1 MNIGGRAVA
10 GKMEL
15 EGINAMTFKGGFENG
30 AVTEPGKQLDL
41 SVDRTLTIFSIPF
54 WCKKQDC
61 LKMSLG
67 KHSRLPGQ
75 LILWEQR
82 LPLLPAEVA
91 APKFS
96 FQWDLVGGFL
106 SQVGGSAS
114 EPQFLWSPGFTGA
127 RELAFLG
134 NSCKHQNSLIYQS
147 QTAWHPCS
155 SSHPMHAVKYNL

>member
-1 MNIGGRAVA
+1 MA

-30 AVTEPGKQLDL
+30 AVTGPGKQLDL

-54 WCKKQDC
+54 CCKKQDY

-75 LILWEQR
+75 LILWDQR
-82 LPLLPAEVA
+82 FPLLPAEVA

-96 FQWDLVGGFL
+96 FQWDLV
-106 SQVGGSAS
+106 
-114 EPQFLWSPGFTGA
+114 
-127 RELAFLG
+127 
-134 NSCKHQNSLIYQS
+134 
-147 QTAWHPCS
+147 
-155 SSHPMHAVKYNL
+155 